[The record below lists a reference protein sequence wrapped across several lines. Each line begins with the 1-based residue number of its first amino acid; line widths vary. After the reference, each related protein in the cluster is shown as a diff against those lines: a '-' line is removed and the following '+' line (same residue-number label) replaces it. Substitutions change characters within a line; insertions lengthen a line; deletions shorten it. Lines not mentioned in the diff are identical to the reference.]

1 MHYQRAQRS
10 CVIAEGCWLFFRC
23 RFSQLRRGG
32 RGNHGS
38 VHYNI
43 VVSGPQPRLLR
54 STDRLRPGID
64 KRGSAG
70 QFSTMSADDTAN
82 PPAARATEAEDPFRR
97 VRLDKLETL
106 RGMGIDPYPVSFPR
120 EHEAAALDRE
130 FAELPAGNETNRQVR
145 VAGRI
150 RAIRNSGMFID
161 LHDASGKIQ
170 IFSHKDYLRPGDLPL
185 LKLLDIGDLIGVEGL
200 VRRTPRG
207 ELTVNAEHLTMLA
220 KALRPLPEKYHG
232 LADIELR
239 YRQRYLDLIMN
250 PQSRETLRRRSH
262 VVAAMRAWLIER
274 GYLEVE
280 TPMLHTIPGGA
291 AAKPFITHHNALD
304 IDLYLRIAPEL
315 HLKRLVVGGLADKVF
330 EINRCFR
337 NEGLS
342 PRHNPEFTSLELYEA
357 YADYADMM
365 ALTERIVAYVAEAA
379 TGGLKISYGGAAIDL
394 TPPWP
399 RRSMA
404 ELVLEATGVDFLAIA
419 DAAAAREAARHL
431 GAAIAGHENWGQ
443 ALEAVFGARVE
454 DRLIQPIHV
463 TGFPRDISPLAKADR
478 HDPRL
483 VERFETYIYGW
494 EIANAFSELNDPL
507 DQRARFEAQM
517 MARAAGDEE
526 AQPLDEDY
534 VTALEYGLPPC
545 GGLGIGIDRLVMLLT
560 DSPSIRDV
568 IAFPTLRPR

>member
-1 MHYQRAQRS
+1 MTDS
-10 CVIAEGCWLFFRC
+10 E
-23 RFSQLRRGG
+23 
-32 RGNHGS
+32 
-38 VHYNI
+38 
-43 VVSGPQPRLLR
+43 PQPEDAVDPLR
-54 STDRLRPGID
+54 SVRIA
-64 KRGSAG
+64 KRESLK
-70 QFSTMSADDTAN
+70 
-82 PPAARATEAEDPFRR
+82 AR
-97 VRLDKLETL
+97 
-106 RGMGIDPYPVSFPR
+106 GIDPYPYSFAR
-120 EHEAAALDRE
+120 THETGQLERHYAGLAAC
-130 FAELPAGNETNRQVR
+130 AETEDKVR

-150 RAIRNSGMFID
+150 RAMRNSGMFID

-170 IFSHKDYLRPGDLPL
+170 VFCHKDVLGSEGLGIVR
-185 LKLLDIGDLIGVEGL
+185 LLDIGDLIGVEGL

-207 ELTVNAEHLTMLA
+207 ELTVNASNITVLA

-239 YRQRYLDLIMN
+239 YRQRYLDLIMSF
-250 PQSRETLRRRSH
+250 QSRETLLRRSQ
-262 VVAAMRAWLIER
+262 VVAAMRNHLTKR
-274 GYLEVE
+274 GYIEVE

-291 AAKPFITHHNALD
+291 SAKPFVTHHNTLD
-304 IDLYLRIAPEL
+304 INLYLRIAPEL
-315 HLKRLVVGGLADKVF
+315 HLKRLLVGGFADKLF

-357 YADYADMM
+357 YVDYTAMM
-365 ALTERIVAYVAEAA
+365 ELTEELVTAVAEAVLG
-379 TGGLKISYGGAAIDL
+379 TLRISYGGIEIDL
-394 TPPWP
+394 SAPWP

-404 ELVLEATGVDFLAIA
+404 ELVHEATGIDFLGLPSAE
-419 DAAAAREAARHL
+419 AAREAAANV
-431 GAAIAGHENWGQ
+431 GAALTGTENWGQ
-443 ALEAVFGARVE
+443 ALEAAFAAQVE
-454 DRLIQPIHV
+454 ETLIQPVHV

-494 EIANAFSELNDPL
+494 EIANAFSELTDPD
-507 DQRARFEAQM
+507 DQRERFAAQM
-517 MARAAGDEE
+517 RARAAGDEE

-534 VTALEYGLPPC
+534 VIALEYGLPPC

>member
-1 MHYQRAQRS
+1 
-10 CVIAEGCWLFFRC
+10 
-23 RFSQLRRGG
+23 
-32 RGNHGS
+32 
-38 VHYNI
+38 
-43 VVSGPQPRLLR
+43 
-54 STDRLRPGID
+54 
-64 KRGSAG
+64 
-70 QFSTMSADDTAN
+70 MS
-82 PPAARATEAEDPFRR
+82 
-97 VRLDKLETL
+97 
-106 RGMGIDPYPVSFPR
+106 
-120 EHEAAALDRE
+120 
-130 FAELPAGNETNRQVR
+130 

-150 RAIRNSGMFID
+150 RAMRNSGMFID

-170 IFSHKDYLRPGDLPL
+170 IFSHKDYLRADDLPL

-207 ELTVNAEHLTMLA
+207 ELTVNAEHMTMLA

-250 PQSRETLRRRSH
+250 PQSRETLRRRSRI
-262 VVAAMRAWLIER
+262 VAAMRGWLIER

-291 AAKPFITHHNALD
+291 AAKPFVTHHNALD

-357 YADYADMM
+357 YSDYTGMM
-365 ALTERIVAYVAEAA
+365 DLTERIVAHVAEAA
-379 TGGLKISYGGAAIDL
+379 TGGLKISYGGTGIDL

-419 DAAAAREAARHL
+419 DAAAARDAARHL
-431 GAAIAGHENWGQ
+431 GAAIAGGENWGQ

-454 DRLIQPIHV
+454 DRLIQPVHV

-478 HDPRL
+478 DDPRL
-483 VERFETYIYGW
+483 VERFETYVYGW

>member
-1 MHYQRAQRS
+1 MTMDGERQFQHGEDALRAVR
-10 CVIAEGCWLFFRC
+10 
-23 RFSQLRRGG
+23 
-32 RGNHGS
+32 
-38 VHYNI
+38 
-43 VVSGPQPRLLR
+43 VS
-54 STDRLRPGID
+54 
-64 KRGSAG
+64 KRDSL
-70 QFSTMSADDTAN
+70 
-82 PPAARATEAEDPFRR
+82 AA
-97 VRLDKLETL
+97 K
-106 RGMGIDPYPVSFPR
+106 GIDPYPYSFQR
-120 EHEAAALDRE
+120 THEASELDRRY
-130 FAELPAGNETNRQVR
+130 AGLAAGIETGDRVR

-150 RAIRNSGMFID
+150 RAMRNSGMFID

-170 IFSHKDYLRPGDLPL
+170 IFNHRDLLGPDAL
-185 LKLLDIGDLIGVEGL
+185 ATVRLLDIGDLIGVEGL

-207 ELTVNAEHLTMLA
+207 ELTVNATAVTVLA

-250 PQSRETLRRRSH
+250 PQTRETLRRRSQII
-262 VVAAMRAWLIER
+262 AALRTHLVEG

-291 AAKPFITHHNALD
+291 SAKPFVTHHNALD
-304 IDLYLRIAPEL
+304 IDLYLRVAPEL
-315 HLKRLVVGGLADKVF
+315 HLKRLVVGGLADKLF

-357 YADYADMM
+357 YVDYTAMM
-365 ALTERIVAYVAEAA
+365 SLTEELITTVAE
-379 TGGLKISYGGAAIDL
+379 TVLGTLRVEYGGAAIDL
-394 TPPWP
+394 SPPWP
-399 RRSMA
+399 RHTMA
-404 ELVLEATGVDFLAIA
+404 ELVQTATGVDFLAFENA
-419 DAAAAREAARHL
+419 EKAREVAADL
-431 GAAIAGHENWGQ
+431 GAVVTGAENWGQ
-443 ALEAVFGARVE
+443 ALEAAFAARVE
-454 DRLIQPIHV
+454 DTLIQPVHV

-478 HDPRL
+478 SDPRL

-494 EIANAFSELNDPL
+494 EVANAFSELNDPQ
-507 DQRARFEAQM
+507 DQRERFEAQM
-517 MARAAGDEE
+517 RARSAGDEE

>member
-1 MHYQRAQRS
+1 M
-10 CVIAEGCWLFFRC
+10 
-23 RFSQLRRGG
+23 
-32 RGNHGS
+32 
-38 VHYNI
+38 
-43 VVSGPQPRLLR
+43 
-54 STDRLRPGID
+54 
-64 KRGSAG
+64 
-70 QFSTMSADDTAN
+70 
-82 PPAARATEAEDPFRR
+82 
-97 VRLDKLETL
+97 
-106 RGMGIDPYPVSFPR
+106 
-120 EHEAAALDRE
+120 
-130 FAELPAGNETNRQVR
+130 
-145 VAGRI
+145 
-150 RAIRNSGMFID
+150 
-161 LHDASGKIQ
+161 
-170 IFSHKDYLRPGDLPL
+170 
-185 LKLLDIGDLIGVEGL
+185 
-200 VRRTPRG
+200 RRTPRG
-207 ELTVNAEHLTMLA
+207 ELTVNATGLTLLA

-250 PQSRETLRRRSH
+250 PQSRETLRRRSQII
-262 VVAAMRAWLIER
+262 AAMRAWLLGR

-304 IDLYLRIAPEL
+304 LELYLRIAPEL
-315 HLKRLVVGGLADKVF
+315 HLKRLVVGGLADRVF

-357 YADYADMM
+357 YVDYTAMM
-365 ALTERIVAYVAEAA
+365 TLTEQIVAHVAEAV
-379 TGGLKISYGGAAIDL
+379 TGGTQIAYGGTAIDL
-394 TPPWP
+394 SPPWP

-404 ELVLEATGVDFLAIA
+404 ELVLEATGIDFLAIA
-419 DAAAAREAARHL
+419 DAPAARAAAAHL
-431 GAAIAGHENWGQ
+431 GCALGGNENWGQ
-443 ALEAVFGARVE
+443 ALEAAFAARVE

-478 HDPRL
+478 SDPRL
-483 VERFETYIYGW
+483 VERFETYVYGW

-517 MARAAGDEE
+517 LARAAGDEE

-534 VTALEYGLPPC
+534 VPALEYGLPPC